1 MLEEHLDLEE
11 KKEERV
17 DAGID
22 DVEEEMLKHWR
33 WLCEVNPGWRDA
45 ERIELHIGVKAELVS
60 PQLTLQ
66 HPDLFN
72 NKKREREDDHD
83 LPGISEIRR
92 PLVKTKITTNNVV
105 LHDIN
110 DVLRPRKIESDWH
123 KHRRESQEKRDKRNK
138 SNKDKIV
145 VATRKRRLEHGF
157 KTTQLT

>member
-1 MLEEHLDLEE
+1 MSSENEDLEE
-11 KKEERV
+11 KREEKKINV
-17 DAGID
+17 SID

-45 ERIELHIGVKAELVS
+45 ERIELQLGVRAELVS

-66 HPDLFN
+66 HPELLN

-83 LPGISEIRR
+83 LPGVSEIRR

-123 KHRRESQEKRDKRNK
+123 KHRRETQEKRDE
-138 SNKDKIV
+138 SNKRRKEKIV
-145 VATRKRRLEHGF
+145 VANRKRRLEQGI
-157 KTTQLT
+157 KTTQL